1 MKIHDLYPAPGSN
14 KRKKRVGRG
23 PGSGHG
29 KTSTKGHKGQHA
41 RSGGVK
47 PPGFEGGQM
56 PLILRIPKR
65 GFKNPFRVS
74 TSIFNISTLE
84 EHEFPDMLISME
96 TLLKA
101 GLVKARVQRIKIL
114 AEGEP
119 TKAYK
124 IQDLEIS
131 KSAQEKIESAGG
143 CVVSTLN

>member
-1 MKIHDLYPAPGSN
+1 
-14 KRKKRVGRG
+14 
-23 PGSGHG
+23 
-29 KTSTKGHKGQHA
+29 
-41 RSGGVK
+41 
-47 PPGFEGGQM
+47 M

-65 GFKNPFRVS
+65 GFKSPNKIS
-74 TSIFNISTLE
+74 TSIFNIATLE
-84 EHEFPDMLISME
+84 EYEFPDLLVSAE

-101 GLVKARVQRIKIL
+101 GLVKPSVQRIKIL

-143 CVVSTLN
+143 SVISTLN